1 MSDEARRTPYR
12 IGSYELAEQ
21 VAISPTG
28 SVWLGRDPT
37 LGRNVALKQVAAGA
51 FRTVDRLRAEA
62 RTLARLS
69 HPNIVAVI
77 NLIEADGQLWLV
89 EEWVDG
95 LTLPAVL
102 RRVGRFSPTQ
112 AVAAVRG
119 GLLGLAY
126 AHANGVV
133 HGDVSPSNLL
143 LDLYGTTKLIDFGLA
158 QPAGATGVAGTPG
171 YLSPEAASGRPLLP
185 ASDVYSAAAV
195 LALLLRGRP
204 LFEGATAEAVLAAQF
219 RPGGPSFGGIDAHI
233 GTVLQAA
240 MAPSTA
246 DRPAD
251 AGQFLAALDV
261 AADRTFG
268 HGWLASA
275 GLAGVAGAAV
285 TAGMSAAVGGGVS
298 TAAGVGS
305 PTQALADG
313 PSRATQIEQAGGHPR
328 RLAGRALRHS
338 LRSHPLAVAAT
349 AAGIAVAVGAVAVAL
364 HSSHGNKTPGRLVA
378 GGRTAAQAGPISTAG
393 ASTTPGPVS
402 FDLRNVDWKNVTY
415 PGRACFSK
423 RDITLH
429 NGTAAIPVPSVTPP
443 GGYRLQIDIP
453 PQYGQ
458 LGNGGPQVA
467 VLDLLCAGTGSYS
480 GTGTF
485 WHSVVV
491 FDGQAG
497 RPHVLGLFTGSD
509 LGTVGTLGVWLQPR
523 QLQVGNGVVTVS
535 GLYLQPAD
543 AHCCPSGRGST
554 TISYQNGRLVPS
566 RVITATTAP
575 ASTPSG
581 TASQPSAHGIGRTIT
596 ATTPSGHTYVATV
609 QAEDVVS
616 DCAANSYG
624 APLINYFRQ
633 HPCPSGAGRRLVTIP
648 FEGRTV
654 ALSMIEVAAQVGPP
668 GDLYKYAAQ
677 LNQLE
682 RTTGTGGLDDL
693 LRSGTRPP
701 GWPAA
706 IPANEAF
713 VVTGEDDTVD
723 IFDAWY
729 LTGPTANQDPTL
741 VQLANDLFLTP
752 ITLGP
757 F

>member
-1 MSDEARRTPYR
+1 MSDEAGRTPYR
-12 IGSYELAEQ
+12 IGTYELANQ

-28 SVWLGRDPT
+28 SVWLGRDPA

-51 FRTVDRLRAEA
+51 FRTVERLRAEA
-62 RTLARLS
+62 RMLARLS

-77 NLIEADGQLWLV
+77 DLIETNGQLWLV

-143 LDLYGTTKLIDFGLA
+143 LDLHGTTKLIDFGLA
-158 QPAGATGVAGTPG
+158 QPAGAAGVAGTPG

-219 RPGGPSFGGIDAHI
+219 RPGGPSFGGIDQHI

-261 AADRTFG
+261 AADRSFG
-268 HGWLASA
+268 RGWLASA
-275 GLAGVAGAAV
+275 SLAGAVGAAV

-298 TAAGVGS
+298 AVAGVGS
-305 PTQALADG
+305 PTQAVADG
-313 PSRATQIEQAGGHPR
+313 PSRVSQIEQAGARPSRHV
-328 RLAGRALRHS
+328 GRVLRQS
-338 LRSHPLAVAAT
+338 LRSHGLAVAAT

-364 HSSHGNKTPGRLVA
+364 HSSHDNKTPGRPGAA
-378 GGRTAAQAGPISTAG
+378 GAAAQAGPISTAG
-393 ASTTPGPVS
+393 TSATPSPVS
-402 FDLRNVDWKNVTY
+402 FDLRSVDWKNVTV

-423 RDITLH
+423 RDITLR
-429 NGTAAIPVPSVTPP
+429 NGQATIPIRSQAPA

-453 PQYGQ
+453 SQYGQ
-458 LGNGGPQVA
+458 LGNGGPPVA

-491 FDGQAG
+491 FDAQGG
-497 RPHVLGLFTGSD
+497 RPHVLGVFNGSD
-509 LGTVGTLGVWLQPR
+509 LGTVGSLGVWLQPR

-535 GLYLQPAD
+535 GAYLQPQD
-543 AHCCPSGRGST
+543 AHCCPSGRGTT
-554 TISYQNGRLVPS
+554 TIAYRNGKLVAS
-566 RVITATTAP
+566 RVITTTTAP
-575 ASTPSG
+575 GPAPSG
-581 TASQPSAHGIGRTIT
+581 ATSQPPAPGIGRTIT

-616 DCAANSYG
+616 DCAANAYG
-624 APLINYFRQ
+624 TPVISYFRQ
-633 HPCPSGAGRRLVTIP
+633 HPCPRGAGRRLVTIP
-648 FEGRTV
+648 LGGRTV
-654 ALSMIEVAAQVGPP
+654 ALSMIEVDAQVGPP

-682 RTTGTGGLDDL
+682 RANGTGGLNDL
-693 LRSGTRPP
+693 LRSGKRPA

-706 IPANEAF
+706 IPPNEAF

-729 LTGPTANQDPTL
+729 LTGSTANQDPAL
-741 VQLANDLFLTP
+741 VQLVNDLFLTP
-752 ITLGP
+752 ITVGP

>member
-1 MSDEARRTPYR
+1 MSDEAGPRPYR
-12 IGSYELAEQ
+12 IGSYELAYQ

-28 SVWLGRDPT
+28 SVWLGRDPA

-62 RTLARLS
+62 RMLARLS

-77 NLIEADGQLWLV
+77 DLIETGGQLWLV

-112 AVAAVRG
+112 AVAAARG

-143 LDLYGTTKLIDFGLA
+143 LDLHGTTKLIDFGLA
-158 QPAGATGVAGTPG
+158 QPAGAAGVAGTPG

-185 ASDVYSAAAV
+185 ASDVYSGAAV

-219 RPGGPSFGGIDAHI
+219 RPGGPSFGGIDPQL
-233 GTVLQAA
+233 GSVLEAA
-240 MAPSTA
+240 MAPSPA
-246 DRPAD
+246 ERPAD

-268 HGWLASA
+268 RGWLASA
-275 GLAGVAGAAV
+275 GLAGAVGAAV
-285 TAGMSAAVGGGVS
+285 TAGVSVAVGGGVS
-298 TAAGVGS
+298 ADAGVGT
-305 PTQALADG
+305 PTQAVADG
-313 PSRATQIEQAGGHPR
+313 PSGVTQIAQAGARRR
-328 RLAGRALRHS
+328 RLPGRALRQA
-338 LRSHPLAVAAT
+338 LRSHGLGVAAT

-364 HSSHGNKTPGRLVA
+364 HSSHGKDTQRRPLA
-378 GGRTAAQAGPISTAG
+378 GGTAGAQAGPISTSA
-393 ASTTPGPVS
+393 TPSAVS
-402 FDLRNVDWKNVTY
+402 FDLRSVDWKNVTF
-415 PGRACFSK
+415 PGRACFSR
-423 RDITLH
+423 RDITLR
-429 NGTAAIPVPSVTPP
+429 NGTAAIPGPYPNLP
-443 GGYRLQIDIP
+443 GGYRLKIDIP

-458 LGNGGPQVA
+458 LGNGGPPVA
-467 VLDLLCAGTGSYS
+467 VLGLLCAGTGSYS

-509 LGTVGTLGVWLQPR
+509 LGTVGSLGVWLQPR
-523 QLQVGNGVVTVS
+523 QLQVGNGVVTVTGS
-535 GLYLQPAD
+535 YLKPQD
-543 AHCCPSGRGST
+543 AHCCPSGHGTT
-554 TISYQNGRLVPS
+554 TISYRNGSLVPS
-566 RVITATTAP
+566 RVIATTTAP
-575 ASTPSG
+575 GSASSG
-581 TASQPSAHGIGRTIT
+581 ATSPPPAPGIGRTIT
-596 ATTPSGHTYVATV
+596 ATTPSGHSYVATV
-609 QAEDVVS
+609 RAEDTVA

-624 APLINYFRQ
+624 APVIDYFRQ
-633 HPCPSGAGRRLVTIP
+633 HPCPRGAGRRLVTIP

-654 ALSMIEVAAQVGPP
+654 ALSMIEVDAQVGPP

-682 RTTGTGGLDDL
+682 RADGTGGLDDL
-693 LRSGTRPP
+693 LRSGTRPA

-706 IPANEAF
+706 IPPNEAF
-713 VVTGEDDTVD
+713 VVTGQDDTVD
-723 IFDAWY
+723 VFDAWY
-729 LTGPTANQDPTL
+729 LTGPTANHDPAL
-741 VQLANDLFLTP
+741 VQLVDDLLLTP
-752 ITLGP
+752 ITVGP